1 MTHIETSRVNEAL
14 NLQIGAI
21 RDYAEK
27 LGEEGGFQ
35 ELGTDLASLEQG
47 IRDLKDLLESLP
59 HRHS

>member
-21 RDYAEK
+21 RDYASK
-27 LGEEGGFQ
+27 LAGADMA
-35 ELGTDLASLEQG
+35 ELEADLRDLELG
-47 IRDLKDLLESLP
+47 IRDLKDILESLP